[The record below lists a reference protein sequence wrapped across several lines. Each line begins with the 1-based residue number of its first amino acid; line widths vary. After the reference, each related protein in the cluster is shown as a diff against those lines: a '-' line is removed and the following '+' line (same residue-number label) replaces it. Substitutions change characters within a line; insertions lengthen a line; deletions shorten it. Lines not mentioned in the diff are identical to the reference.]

1 VADGRKSGSRA
12 ADTRAPDSRAL
23 DTSPVTNAKLLRLLV
38 SARLRSQTAYRG
50 SFAADL
56 AGQVVLALT
65 EFVELYAIVHNVP
78 TFGGMT
84 FGQALLV
91 FAFASVSFSIGDLLL
106 GESDSMSQI
115 IRIGKLEVLLIRP
128 LPVLLQLM
136 TSDFQL
142 RRAGRLVFALVA
154 LVVALFLT
162 DIQWDAG
169 KVALF
174 IVTPL
179 AGAGIF
185 GALFV
190 GAGAVQFWLI
200 DGRQF
205 ANAFTYGGRYVASMP
220 GAAMFLPLQVFFTF
234 VVPATLVAYAPSLV
248 LLGLDGPA
256 GIPSWTGWLGVPAA
270 VVLWGLMLL
279 LWRAAIR
286 KYTGAGG

>member
-1 VADGRKSGSRA
+1 MADEQAVTSHAPARPG
-12 ADTRAPDSRAL
+12 ADS
-23 DTSPVTNAKLLRLLV
+23 SPVTNARLLRLLV

-50 SFAADL
+50 SFAADV
-56 AGQVVLALT
+56 AGQMMLALT
-65 EFVELYAIVHNVP
+65 EFVELYAIVHNIP

-84 FGQALLV
+84 FAQALLV
-91 FAFASVSFSIGDLLL
+91 FAFASVGFSIGDLIL
-106 GESDSMSQI
+106 GETDAMSDV
-115 IRIGKLEVLLIRP
+115 IRTGKLEVLLIRP

-142 RRAGRLVFALVA
+142 RRVGRLVFALIA
-154 LVVALFLT
+154 LAAALILT
-162 DIQWDAG
+162 DIQWEPA

-174 IVTPL
+174 ILTPL
-179 AGAGIF
+179 AGAAIF

-190 GAGAVQFWLI
+190 GAGAVQFWLL

-248 LLGLDGPA
+248 LLELDGPA
-256 GIPSWTGWLGVPAA
+256 GIPSWTGWLGLPAA

>member
-1 VADGRKSGSRA
+1 MADGKAVNSHAPARPA
-12 ADTRAPDSRAL
+12 ADS
-23 DTSPVTNAKLLRLLV
+23 SPVTNAKLLRLLV

-50 SFAADL
+50 SFAADV
-56 AGQVVLALT
+56 AGQMVLALT
-65 EFVELYAIVHNVP
+65 EFVELYAIVHNIP

-84 FGQALLV
+84 FAQALLV
-91 FAFASVSFSIGDLLL
+91 FALASVGFSIGDLIL
-106 GESDSMSQI
+106 GETDSMSEV
-115 IRIGKLEVLLIRP
+115 IRTGKLEVLLIRP

-142 RRAGRLVFALVA
+142 RRVGRLAFALIA
-154 LVVALFLT
+154 LAAALFLT
-162 DIQWDAG
+162 EIQWDPA

-179 AGAGIF
+179 AGAAIF

-190 GAGAVQFWLI
+190 GAGAVQFWLL

-248 LLGLDGPA
+248 FLGLDGPA
-256 GIPSWTGWLGVPAA
+256 GIPSWTGWLGLPAA
-270 VVLWGLMLL
+270 VVLWGVMLL

-286 KYTGAGG
+286 KYTGTGG

>member
-1 VADGRKSGSRA
+1 VAEPANSHAPDRPA
-12 ADTRAPDSRAL
+12 ADS
-23 DTSPVTNAKLLRLLV
+23 SPVTNTKLLRLLV

-50 SFAADL
+50 SFAADV
-56 AGQVVLALT
+56 AGQMVLALT
-65 EFVELYAIVHNVP
+65 EFVELYAIVHNIP

-84 FGQALLV
+84 FAQALLV
-91 FAFASVSFSIGDLLL
+91 FAFASVGFSIGDLIL
-106 GESDSMSQI
+106 GETDSMSDV
-115 IRIGKLEVLLIRP
+115 IRTGKLEVLLIRP

-142 RRAGRLVFALVA
+142 RRVGRLVFALIA
-154 LVVALFLT
+154 LAAALFLT
-162 DIQWDAG
+162 DIQWDPA

-179 AGAGIF
+179 AGAAIF

-190 GAGAVQFWLI
+190 GAGAVQFWLL

-256 GIPSWTGWLGVPAA
+256 GIPSWTGWLGLPAA
-270 VVLWGLMLL
+270 VVLLGLMLL

>member
-1 VADGRKSGSRA
+1 VAETKATDTKA
-12 ADTRAPDSRAL
+12 ADTA
-23 DTSPVTNAKLLRLLV
+23 PVTNARLLQLLV
-38 SARLRSQTAYRG
+38 SARVRSQTAYRG
-50 SFAADL
+50 SFAADVV
-56 AGQVVLALT
+56 GQLVLALT

-91 FAFASVSFSIGDLLL
+91 FAFASVGFSMADLLL
-106 GESDSMSQI
+106 GQTDSMSET
-115 IRIGKLEVLLIRP
+115 IRTGKLEVLLIRP

-136 TSDFQL
+136 TSDFQF
-142 RRAGRLVFALVA
+142 RRVGRLVFALMA
-154 LVVALFLT
+154 LAAALFMT
-162 DIQWDAG
+162 DIQWDPG

-190 GAGAVQFWLI
+190 GAGAVQFWLV

-248 LLGLDGPA
+248 LLGLEGPA
-256 GIPSWTGWLGVPAA
+256 GIPSWTGC
-270 VVLWGLMLL
+270 
-279 LWRAAIR
+279 
-286 KYTGAGG
+286 GGRPSESTPEQEAR

>member
-1 VADGRKSGSRA
+1 MADNNPVNSHAVDRPA
-12 ADTRAPDSRAL
+12 ADS
-23 DTSPVTNAKLLRLLV
+23 SPVTNAKLLRLLV

-50 SFAADL
+50 SFAADV
-56 AGQVVLALT
+56 AGQMVLALT
-65 EFVELYAIVHNVP
+65 EFVELYAIVHNIP

-84 FGQALLV
+84 FAQALLV
-91 FAFASVSFSIGDLLL
+91 FAFASVGFSIGDLVL
-106 GESDSMSQI
+106 GETDSMSDV
-115 IRIGKLEVLLIRP
+115 IRTGKLEVLLIRP

-142 RRAGRLVFALVA
+142 RRVGRLVFALIA
-154 LVVALFLT
+154 LSAALFLT
-162 DIQWDAG
+162 DIQWDPA

-179 AGAGIF
+179 AGAAIF

-190 GAGAVQFWLI
+190 GAGAVQFWLL

-256 GIPSWTGWLGVPAA
+256 GIPSWTGWLGLPAA
-270 VVLWGLMLL
+270 VVLWGFMLL

>member
-1 VADGRKSGSRA
+1 MDRPA
-12 ADTRAPDSRAL
+12 ADS
-23 DTSPVTNAKLLRLLV
+23 SPVTNAKLLRLLV

-50 SFAADL
+50 SFAADV
-56 AGQVVLALT
+56 AGQMVLALT
-65 EFVELYAIVHNVP
+65 EFVELYAIVQNIP

-84 FGQALLV
+84 FAQALLV
-91 FAFASVSFSIGDLLL
+91 FAFASVGFSIGDLVL
-106 GESDSMSQI
+106 GETDSMSDV
-115 IRIGKLEVLLIRP
+115 IRTGKLEVLLIRP

-142 RRAGRLVFALVA
+142 RRVGRLVFALIA
-154 LVVALFLT
+154 LAAALFLT
-162 DIQWDAG
+162 DIQWDPA

-179 AGAGIF
+179 AGAAIF

-190 GAGAVQFWLI
+190 GAGAVQFWLL

-205 ANAFTYGGRYVASMP
+205 GNAFTYGGRYVASMP

-248 LLGLDGPA
+248 LLGLEGPA
-256 GIPSWTGWLGVPAA
+256 GIPSWTGWLGLPAA

-279 LWRAAIR
+279 LWRAGVR

>member
-1 VADGRKSGSRA
+1 VADNDQVNSHPADRPA
-12 ADTRAPDSRAL
+12 ADS
-23 DTSPVTNAKLLRLLV
+23 SPVTNAKLLRLLV
-38 SARLRSQTAYRG
+38 SARLRSQIAYRG
-50 SFAADL
+50 SFAADV
-56 AGQVVLALT
+56 AGQMVLALT
-65 EFVELYAIVHNVP
+65 EFVELYAIVHNIP

-84 FGQALLV
+84 FAQALLV
-91 FAFASVSFSIGDLLL
+91 FAFASVGFSIGDLVL
-106 GESDSMSQI
+106 GETDSMSDV
-115 IRIGKLEVLLIRP
+115 IRTGKLEVLLIRP

-142 RRAGRLVFALVA
+142 RRVGRLVFALIA
-154 LVVALFLT
+154 LAAALFLT
-162 DIQWDAG
+162 DIQWDPA
-169 KVALF
+169 KVALS

-179 AGAGIF
+179 AGAAIF

-190 GAGAVQFWLI
+190 GAGAVQFWLL

-256 GIPSWTGWLGVPAA
+256 GIPSWTGWLGLPAA

>member
-1 VADGRKSGSRA
+1 MADEQAVTSHAPARPG
-12 ADTRAPDSRAL
+12 ADS
-23 DTSPVTNAKLLRLLV
+23 SPVTNGRLLRLLV

-50 SFAADL
+50 SFAADV
-56 AGQVVLALT
+56 AGQMMLALT
-65 EFVELYAIVHNVP
+65 EFVELYAIVHNIP

-84 FGQALLV
+84 FAQALLV
-91 FAFASVSFSIGDLLL
+91 FAFASVGFSIGDLIL
-106 GESDSMSQI
+106 GETDAMSDV
-115 IRIGKLEVLLIRP
+115 IRTGKLEVLLIRP

-142 RRAGRLVFALVA
+142 RRVGRLVFALIALAAA
-154 LVVALFLT
+154 LVLT
-162 DIQWDAG
+162 DIQWEPA

-174 IVTPL
+174 IITPL
-179 AGAGIF
+179 AGAAIF

-190 GAGAVQFWLI
+190 GAGAVQFWLL

-248 LLGLDGPA
+248 LLELDGPA
-256 GIPSWTGWLGVPAA
+256 GIPSWTGWLGLPAA

>member
-1 VADGRKSGSRA
+1 VADDTSVNSHAPARPA
-12 ADTRAPDSRAL
+12 ADS
-23 DTSPVTNAKLLRLLV
+23 SPVTNAKLLRLLV

-50 SFAADL
+50 SFAADV
-56 AGQVVLALT
+56 AGQMVLALT
-65 EFVELYAIVHNVP
+65 EFVELYAIVHNIP

-84 FGQALLV
+84 FAQALLV
-91 FAFASVSFSIGDLLL
+91 FAFASVGFSIGDLIL
-106 GESDSMSQI
+106 GETDSMSEV
-115 IRIGKLEVLLIRP
+115 IRTGKLEVLLVRP

-142 RRAGRLVFALVA
+142 RRVGRLAFALIALAAA
-154 LVVALFLT
+154 LVLT
-162 DIQWDAG
+162 DIQWDPA

-174 IVTPL
+174 IVTPV
-179 AGAGIF
+179 AGAAIF

-190 GAGAVQFWLI
+190 GAGAVQFWLL

-256 GIPSWTGWLGVPAA
+256 GIPSWTGWLGLPAA

>member
-1 VADGRKSGSRA
+1 MVDGQ
-12 ADTRAPDSRAL
+12 AL
-23 DTSPVTNAKLLRLLV
+23 DSTRVTNAKLLGLLI
-38 SARLRSQTAYRG
+38 SARLRSQMAYRG
-50 SFAADL
+50 SFAADV

-78 TFGGMT
+78 TFGGLT

-91 FAFASVSFSIGDLLL
+91 FAFASVGFSIGDLLL
-106 GESDSMSQI
+106 GETDSMSEA
-115 IRIGKLEVLLIRP
+115 IRMGKLEVLLTRP
-128 LPVLLQLM
+128 LPILLQLM

-142 RRAGRLVFALVA
+142 RRVGRLIFALIA
-154 LVVALFLT
+154 LAAALILT
-162 DIQWDAG
+162 DIDWDPG

-174 IVTPL
+174 VLTPV
-179 AGAGIF
+179 AGAAIF

-190 GAGAVQFWLI
+190 GAGAVQFWLL

-256 GIPSWTGWLGVPAA
+256 GIPSWTGWLGLPAA
-270 VVLWGLMLL
+270 VVLWALMLL
-279 LWRAAIR
+279 LWRAAIK

>member
-1 VADGRKSGSRA
+1 MADDTSVNSQAPAYPA
-12 ADTRAPDSRAL
+12 ADS
-23 DTSPVTNAKLLRLLV
+23 SPVTNAKLLRLLV

-50 SFAADL
+50 SFAADV
-56 AGQVVLALT
+56 AGQMVLALT
-65 EFVELYAIVHNVP
+65 EFVELYAIVHNIP

-84 FGQALLV
+84 FAQALLV
-91 FAFASVSFSIGDLLL
+91 FAFASVGFSIGDLIL
-106 GESDSMSQI
+106 GETDSMSEV
-115 IRIGKLEVLLIRP
+115 IRTGKLEVLLIRP

-142 RRAGRLVFALVA
+142 RRVGRLAFALIALAAA
-154 LVVALFLT
+154 LVLT
-162 DIQWDAG
+162 DIQWDPA

-179 AGAGIF
+179 AGAAIF

-190 GAGAVQFWLI
+190 GAGAVQFWLL

-256 GIPSWTGWLGVPAA
+256 GIPSWTGWLGLPAA

>member
-1 VADGRKSGSRA
+1 MADEQAVTSHAPARPG
-12 ADTRAPDSRAL
+12 ADS
-23 DTSPVTNAKLLRLLV
+23 SPVTNARLLRLLV

-50 SFAADL
+50 SFAADV
-56 AGQVVLALT
+56 AGQMMLALT
-65 EFVELYAIVHNVP
+65 EFVELYAIVHNIP

-84 FGQALLV
+84 FAQALLV
-91 FAFASVSFSIGDLLL
+91 FAFASVGFSIGDLIL
-106 GESDSMSQI
+106 GETDAMSDV
-115 IRIGKLEVLLIRP
+115 IRTGKLEVLLIRP

-142 RRAGRLVFALVA
+142 RRVGRLVFALIA
-154 LVVALFLT
+154 LAAALILT
-162 DIQWDAG
+162 DIQWEPA

-179 AGAGIF
+179 AGAAIF

-190 GAGAVQFWLI
+190 GAGAVQFWLL

-248 LLGLDGPA
+248 LLELDGPA
-256 GIPSWTGWLGVPAA
+256 GIPSWTGWLGLPAA

>member
-1 VADGRKSGSRA
+1 MADGKAVNSHAPASQA
-12 ADTRAPDSRAL
+12 ADS
-23 DTSPVTNAKLLRLLV
+23 SPVTNARLLRLLV

-50 SFAADL
+50 SFAADV
-56 AGQVVLALT
+56 AGQMVLALT
-65 EFVELYAIVHNVP
+65 EFVELYAIVHNIP

-84 FGQALLV
+84 FAQALLV
-91 FAFASVSFSIGDLLL
+91 FAFASVGFSIGDLIL
-106 GESDSMSQI
+106 GETDSMSEV
-115 IRIGKLEVLLIRP
+115 IRTGKLEVLLIRP

-142 RRAGRLVFALVA
+142 RRVGRLAFALIA
-154 LVVALFLT
+154 LAAALFLT
-162 DIQWDAG
+162 EIQWDPA

-179 AGAGIF
+179 AGAAIF

-190 GAGAVQFWLI
+190 GAGAVQFWLL

-220 GAAMFLPLQVFFTF
+220 GAALFLPLQVFFTF

-248 LLGLDGPA
+248 LLGLEGPA
-256 GIPSWTGWLGVPAA
+256 GIPSWTGWLGLPAA

>member
-1 VADGRKSGSRA
+1 MADNDQVNSHPADRPA
-12 ADTRAPDSRAL
+12 ADS
-23 DTSPVTNAKLLRLLV
+23 SPVTNAKLLRLLV
-38 SARLRSQTAYRG
+38 SARLRSQIAYRG
-50 SFAADL
+50 SFAADV
-56 AGQVVLALT
+56 AGQMVLALT
-65 EFVELYAIVHNVP
+65 EFVELYAIVHNIP

-84 FGQALLV
+84 FAQALLV
-91 FAFASVSFSIGDLLL
+91 FAFASVGFSIGDLVL
-106 GESDSMSQI
+106 GETDSMSDV
-115 IRIGKLEVLLIRP
+115 IRTGKLEVLLIRP

-142 RRAGRLVFALVA
+142 RRVGRLVFALIA
-154 LVVALFLT
+154 LAAALFLT
-162 DIQWDAG
+162 DIQWDPA
-169 KVALF
+169 KVALS

-179 AGAGIF
+179 AGAAIF

-190 GAGAVQFWLI
+190 GAGAVQFWLL

-256 GIPSWTGWLGVPAA
+256 GIPSWTGWLGLPAA

>member
-1 VADGRKSGSRA
+1 MADDPSVNSQTVDRPA
-12 ADTRAPDSRAL
+12 ADS
-23 DTSPVTNAKLLRLLV
+23 SPVTNAKLLRLLV

-50 SFAADL
+50 SFAADV
-56 AGQVVLALT
+56 AGQMMLALT
-65 EFVELYAIVHNVP
+65 EFVELYAIVHNIP

-84 FGQALLV
+84 FAQALLV
-91 FAFASVSFSIGDLLL
+91 FAFASVGFSIGDLIL
-106 GESDSMSQI
+106 GETDSMSEA
-115 IRIGKLEVLLIRP
+115 IRTGKLEVLLIRP

-142 RRAGRLVFALVA
+142 RRVGRLVFALIA
-154 LVVALFLT
+154 LAAALFLT
-162 DIQWDAG
+162 DIQWDPA

-179 AGAGIF
+179 AGAAIF

-190 GAGAVQFWLI
+190 GAGAVQFWLL

-256 GIPSWTGWLGVPAA
+256 GIPSWTGWLGLPAA